1 MASKKDFLTAYCWMY
16 DSTMTEA
23 SAIYREMSMTDPD
36 YINDIVEAFRQN
48 CKSAFYAD

>member
-23 SAIYREMSMTDPD
+23 SAIYREMSID
-36 YINDIVEAFRQN
+36 YINDIVEVFRQN

>member
-1 MASKKDFLTAYCWMY
+1 VASKKDFLTAYCWMY
-16 DSTMTEA
+16 DSTTTEA